1 VSDQQPI
8 IIEQYAG
15 GTRPTPGGGPMNIL
29 RRRRWSIAA
38 VLALVEML
46 YIIFGHPT
54 WFLAT
59 LVALLVLGA
68 CWWAIRRLRP
78 GVVRDGLVIVAIAQ
92 ALVVVIPIATLAGI
106 ALGLV
111 LALLVLVGV
120 VVAAFKLRA

>member
-1 VSDQQPI
+1 MSDQQPI
-8 IIEQYAG
+8 IIEHYAR
-15 GTRPTPGGGPMNIL
+15 TSGGGPSGGPTNVL

-59 LVALLVLGA
+59 LLALVVLGA
-68 CWWAIRRLRP
+68 CWWAISRVRP
-78 GVVRDGLVIVAIAQ
+78 GIVRDALIIIAIAQ

-111 LALLVLVGV
+111 LALVVLVGFV
-120 VVAAFKLRA
+120 LVAFRLRA

>member
-1 VSDQQPI
+1 MADQQPI
-8 IIEQYAG
+8 IIEHYARGNG
-15 GTRPTPGGGPMNIL
+15 GAPGGAPTNVL

-46 YIIFGHPT
+46 YVIFGHPT

-59 LVALLVLGA
+59 LVALLVLGISI
-68 CWWAIRRLRP
+68 WAIRRLRP
-78 GVVRDGLVIVAIAQ
+78 GIVRDALIIIAIAQ
-92 ALVVVIPIATLAGI
+92 GLVVVIPIATLAGI

-120 VVAAFKLRA
+120 VVVAFRLRA